1 MGPEPNSQTSA
12 HLLFQS
18 AEALLS
24 CAESVTRIEALIGP
38 MIDRGVAG
46 LDRAVLQEVDLLGQ
60 SLVDI
65 STCLSRLALA
75 HMRAEPVDAD
85 AILAP
90 LRLNDLRSRLVGD
103 GPEKRDLQDR
113 VALF

>member
-18 AEALLS
+18 AEVLLS
-24 CAESVTRIEALIGP
+24 CVDSVTRIEALIVP
-38 MIDRGVAG
+38 MIDHGVAG
-46 LDRAVLQEVDLLGQ
+46 LDQAVLQEIDLLGQ

-75 HMRAEPVDAD
+75 LMKAGPVDAD

-90 LRLNDLRSRLVGD
+90 LRLNDLRSRLVGN
-103 GPEKRDLQDR
+103 GPEKRDPQDR

>member
-1 MGPEPNSQTSA
+1 MGPEPNSQAPA

-18 AEALLS
+18 AEVLLS
-24 CAESVTRIEALIGP
+24 CADSVTRIEALIGP

-75 HMRAEPVDAD
+75 LMRVEPVDVH